1 MLNVV
6 LALSL
11 ALSPTADT
19 LPPGPVRLAG
29 APSRRALSPA
39 ERAEMRAPDFIADS
53 MVLDKSDRRLTLFH
67 QGRRV
72 REYAVALGRVPVGAK
87 QRRGDGKTPEGMYY
101 IEGRNPRSRFHLS
114 LRVSYPTTE
123 QRARAARLGV
133 SPGGDIMIHGLA
145 PAFAS
150 VGEQH
155 RTSDW
160 TEGCVAVTN
169 DEIEEIW
176 RSVPDG
182 AWILIQP

>member
-1 MLNVV
+1 
-6 LALSL
+6 
-11 ALSPTADT
+11 
-19 LPPGPVRLAG
+19 
-29 APSRRALSPA
+29 
-39 ERAEMRAPDFIADS
+39 
-53 MVLDKSDRRLTLFH
+53 
-67 QGRRV
+67 
-72 REYAVALGRVPVGAK
+72 
-87 QRRGDGKTPEGMYY
+87 
-101 IEGRNPRSRFHLS
+101 
-114 LRVSYPTTE
+114 VSYPTTE